1 MTLSPYVIFSTWFT
15 FHVYQGHSDEEN
27 ATFVR
32 ALYRYISG
40 CFADNSC
47 ALPSFDFNLSD
58 LTHFSKL
65 LLFMTSIKSPGGLRN
80 FLPEDYLICV
90 KACSKM
96 TFILGML
103 KSIVCGLGTGLAMCT
118 WERCKLK
125 HRPISYQRIAAAYD
139 PNDWYQCVDEHKNKD
154 RKMTRKSAER
164 RKRKPQTPTER
175 RCSMNDDPSRFALKK
190 ATTRFVDEDEDKVAA
205 AGDGDGDGDVEI
217 EMGDI
222 YGR

>member
-47 ALPSFDFNLSD
+47 VLPSFDFNLSD
-58 LTHFSKL
+58 FTHFSKL

-118 WERCKLK
+118 WEGGWVPRMRWEVREGLAETEALAENSVVL
-125 HRPISYQRIAAAYD
+125 HIRP
-139 PNDWYQCVDEHKNKD
+139 
-154 RKMTRKSAER
+154 
-164 RKRKPQTPTER
+164 
-175 RCSMNDDPSRFALKK
+175 L
-190 ATTRFVDEDEDKVAA
+190 
-205 AGDGDGDGDVEI
+205 
-217 EMGDI
+217 
-222 YGR
+222 